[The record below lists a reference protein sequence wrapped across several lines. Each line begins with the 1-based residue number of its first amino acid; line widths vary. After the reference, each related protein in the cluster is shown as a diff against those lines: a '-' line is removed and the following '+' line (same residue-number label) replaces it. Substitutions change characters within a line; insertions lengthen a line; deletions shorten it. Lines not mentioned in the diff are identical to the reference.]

1 MNEITLFPHQT
12 SRSLAWCLWSTVEGR
27 TPGYKQLKLIGKKK
41 KENSVVVSYQI
52 PVEVRFEVRQTVK
65 LIKMMFSQPS
75 LDQSVYRS
83 FGSFFS
89 YLVSL
94 ILNVPL
100 IPVTHTNIFIQCF
113 FSSSVNG
120 LMSEWEATAKQERMK
135 LNQWEEHFICPRPS
149 RHRRAVCEEK
159 LTQNVKKAEL

>member
-1 MNEITLFPHQT
+1 MNEITLFPHQA
-12 SRSLAWCLWSTVEGR
+12 SRSLAWCLWSAVEGR
-27 TPGYKQLKLIGKKK
+27 TPGYKQLKLIGEK

-65 LIKMMFSQPS
+65 LIKMMFSQPR